1 MLSEKDRKRFW
12 SRVFKQSGDRC
23 WVWLGC
29 TYGWGYGHIKIG
41 GKARPVHIVSYED
54 LFGSIPQGA
63 LVLHTCDNPLCVR
76 PDHLFLGTHAIN
88 MADRDAKN
96 RNAKGIMIGNSEV
109 IEMRFLRTM
118 GWTIRRLAK
127 RYSISHTQANAI
139 VRRLQW
145 KHLS

>member
-1 MLSEKDRKRFW
+1 
-12 SRVFKQSGDRC
+12 
-23 WVWLGC
+23 
-29 TYGWGYGHIKIG
+29 
-41 GKARPVHIVSYED
+41 
-54 LFGSIPQGA
+54 
-63 LVLHTCDNPLCVR
+63 
-76 PDHLFLGTHAIN
+76 